1 MRRAEKHFLQKVA
14 SHPSQRE
21 SEREANLKAN
31 GDPMKTKM
39 QKKKADWKY
48 LSVRMKPE
56 LHKRIERHAD
66 AERRS
71 MSAQMV
77 DWAEEGL
84 ARTAGTTGTDGTSGT
99 I

>member
-1 MRRAEKHFLQKVA
+1 MKRVEKHFLQKVA
-14 SHPSQRE
+14 SHPSPRE
-21 SEREANLKAN
+21 SELKAN

-84 ARTAGTTGTDGTSGT
+84 ARADGTTGT

>member
-1 MRRAEKHFLQKVA
+1 
-14 SHPSQRE
+14 
-21 SEREANLKAN
+21 
-31 GDPMKTKM
+31 MKPKL

-84 ARTAGTTGTDGTSGT
+84 AKAGK
-99 I
+99 

>member
-1 MRRAEKHFLQKVA
+1 
-14 SHPSQRE
+14 
-21 SEREANLKAN
+21 
-31 GDPMKTKM
+31 MKTKM

-77 DWAEEGL
+77 DWAEAGL
-84 ARTAGTTGTDGTSGT
+84 ARADGREKGTTSRRGDETRRMEV
-99 I
+99 

>member
-1 MRRAEKHFLQKVA
+1 
-14 SHPSQRE
+14 
-21 SEREANLKAN
+21 
-31 GDPMKTKM
+31 MKTKR

-71 MSAQMV
+71 MSAQMI

-84 ARTAGTTGTDGTSGT
+84 AKADGNAGTAGPAGT